1 MKLAEL
7 ANLIGGKISGDPDVE
22 INGASGIK
30 EAKDGNITFLVNKKM
45 MEDIFSSKASAV
57 IVKKGIKGLS
67 ISMLVVDNPQY
78 TFARALEVFHVKPYC
93 PSGVSDKAF
102 ICSDVKMGD
111 DVSIHPHA
119 YISSNVELGARVS
132 ISPGVFIGEGVSIGD
147 GSFIYPNVT
156 IRENVKIGKN
166 VIVYSGAVI
175 GSDGFGYIGKN
186 VIVYSGA
193 VIGSDGFG
201 YVPEKGIHYKIPQ
214 VGGVIIED
222 NVEIGANT
230 TIDKATVGN
239 TIIGCG
245 IGNNCIIVSQVG
257 ISGSVEIG
265 DGVVLAGQV
274 GVRDHV
280 NIGNGAIA
288 GARAGI
294 VTDIPDG
301 QFFSGH
307 PAMPHK
313 TWLRAQSIYSKLPE
327 YVKRLREIERKK
339 DPVDDSGSKETNK
352 EGNPHDE

>member
-57 IVKKGIKGLS
+57 IVKKGIKGIS

-78 TFARALEVFHVKPYC
+78 TFARALEVFHVKPYS

-175 GSDGFGYIGKN
+175 GSDGFGY
-186 VIVYSGA
+186 
-193 VIGSDGFG
+193 
-201 YVPEKGIHYKIPQ
+201 VPEKGMHYKIPQ

-245 IGNNCIIVSQVG
+245 TKIDNLVQIAHNVKIGNNCIIVSQVG

-274 GVRDHV
+274 GVSDHV

-294 VTDIPDG
+294 VSDIPAG

-327 YVKRLREIERKK
+327 YVKRLREIERKENPGG
-339 DPVDDSGSKETNK
+339 DPGSNEINK
-352 EGNPHDE
+352 EGNPDDE